1 MFLLSL
7 SLSFSL
13 WWKSFVIFLSDT
25 MGKTVLA
32 RLLLDTRTKELYI
45 PDGGISLWFVTAGIA
60 EGEFAKISIFG
71 TSEYRGFESRF
82 FFGIS
87 MSAEKRI
94 NYHKAIPSLSLSF
107 SGWDS
112 NS

>member
-32 RLLLDTRTKELYI
+32 RLLLDTKELYI
-45 PDGGISLWFVTAGIA
+45 PDGGII
-60 EGEFAKISIFG
+60 
-71 TSEYRGFESRF
+71 YR
-82 FFGIS
+82 
-87 MSAEKRI
+87 
-94 NYHKAIPSLSLSF
+94 
-107 SGWDS
+107 SGL
-112 NS
+112 